1 MKQNL
6 SFQQKFI
13 KVMLIFWL
21 WVVAFIACALI
32 LYYLELPEHISRII
46 FFSLLPITFFTSVF
60 IYYLLKRHSNKQFK
74 AISKLI
80 ADYGPGEKCT
90 QGIQLIIDK
99 EDNLTLKNLFK
110 FILANIY
117 ISEMADAKKALE
129 VLETV
134 DHVELFKNKDNY
146 LKSMQ
151 AKYYYLLF
159 ISYSLLENNDA
170 VCEVYNEALP
180 IFKNF
185 YDNDS
190 HRLMWNSINFDRQ
203 KAQGNYDD
211 ALKIIEPYLNSEEY
225 KIRTATSLDFAD
237 IYIKTGQ
244 LDKAEKIL
252 SEFDSRQNNVA
263 MNKIYNIISERLQ
276 KAKENDPA

>member
-276 KAKENDPA
+276 KAKENNPA

>member
-6 SFQQKFI
+6 TFQQKFI

-21 WVVAFIACALI
+21 WVVAFIVCALI
-32 LYYLELPEHISRII
+32 LYCLELPEHISRII
-46 FFSLLPITFFTSVF
+46 FFSLLPITFFASVI

-74 AISKLI
+74 AIRKLI

-90 QGIQLIIDK
+90 KGIQLIIDQEK
-99 EDNLTLKNLFK
+99 NPTLSNLFK

-134 DHVELFKNKDNY
+134 DRVELFKNKDNY

-159 ISYSLLENNDA
+159 ISYSLFDNNEA
-170 VCEVYNEALP
+170 ICEVYNEALP
-180 IFKNF
+180 LFKLF

-211 ALKIIEPYLNSEEY
+211 ALKIIKPYLNSEDF
-225 KIRTATSLDFAD
+225 KIKTATSLDFAD
-237 IYIKTGQ
+237 IYIKTGR
-244 LDKAEKIL
+244 LDEAEKIL
-252 SEFDSRQNNVA
+252 NEFDSRQNNVA
-263 MNKIYNIISERLQ
+263 TNKIYNIIFERLQ
-276 KAKENDPA
+276 KAKENNPV

>member
-1 MKQNL
+1 
-6 SFQQKFI
+6 
-13 KVMLIFWL
+13 MLIFWL
-21 WVVAFIACALI
+21 WVVAFIVCALI
-32 LYYLELPEHISRII
+32 LYCLELPEHISRII
-46 FFSLLPITFFTSVF
+46 FFSLLPITFFASVI

-74 AISKLI
+74 AIRKLI

-90 QGIQLIIDK
+90 KGIQLIIDQEK
-99 EDNLTLKNLFK
+99 NPTLSNLFK

-134 DHVELFKNKDNY
+134 DRVELFKNKDNY

-159 ISYSLLENNDA
+159 ISYSLFDNNEA
-170 VCEVYNEALP
+170 ICEVYNEALP
-180 IFKNF
+180 LFKLF

-211 ALKIIEPYLNSEEY
+211 ALKIIKPYLNSEDF
-225 KIRTATSLDFAD
+225 KIKTATSLDFAD
-237 IYIKTGQ
+237 IYIKTGR
-244 LDKAEKIL
+244 LDEAEKIL
-252 SEFDSRQNNVA
+252 NEFDSRQNNVA
-263 MNKIYNIISERLQ
+263 MNKIYNIISDRLQ
-276 KAKENDPA
+276 KVKENNPV